1 MGKVL
6 SCGLS
11 RAVPAARGTQV
22 SLACGRPESV
32 GQAGCGVWCVCGA
45 GAVAGRGASS
55 PEAPAWQ
62 ESGGSVCRGRWVGT
76 RGLEERPRVCDEG
89 AWPVLGTA
97 AMAGKNRCSHTEV
110 PARRPQGSV
119 LAQGTSV
126 CGHPLTSAGRSPLQR
141 EGTSLWTKPWKPHI
155 SVIGSDLARAL
166 S

>member
-45 GAVAGRGASS
+45 SAVAGRGASS
-55 PEAPAWQ
+55 PEAPGWQ

-76 RGLEERPRVCDEG
+76 RGLEERSRMCDEG

-97 AMAGKNRCSHTEV
+97 AMAGKDEPLRSHRGASQATPRLGSGPGHERV
-110 PARRPQGSV
+110 RPPAH
-119 LAQGTSV
+119 V
-126 CGHPLTSAGRSPLQR
+126 CGAKPTP
-141 EGTSLWTKPWKPHI
+141 EGGDIPVDKTVETTHFGYRW
-155 SVIGSDLARAL
+155 
-166 S
+166 